1 MVVREE
7 NRDTERKVIAILK
20 VLSESSEPLG
30 STFIARALESHGVH
44 LSERTVRY
52 HLKITDERG
61 FTEPRGRDGR
71 ILTPEGLAE
80 LRSALV
86 PDQVGFVIERIE
98 LLAFQTT
105 FDPFRRT
112 GQLPIN
118 TSLFPKDRFKEALT
132 AMKAA
137 FDAGLCVSELVAV
150 ASQGEKLG
158 DLVVP
163 DDMVGFATV
172 CSAVVNGVLLKSGV
186 PTDSRFGGVLEMRKS
201 HPRRYLAII
210 TYAGSSLDPSEAYI
224 RARMTRVREAAA
236 TGNGRIL
243 ANFREMPAAARPLV
257 DSTTAELK
265 QAGIHGIL
273 LMGEASE
280 PVCQIPVGL
289 NKVGM
294 VMLGGMNP
302 VAAAEEAG
310 IQADNFSESGTIDFQ
325 RLVNFREL

>member
-1 MVVREE
+1 MVIGDE

-20 VLSESSEPLG
+20 VLSESSEPVG

-61 FTEPRGRDGR
+61 FTKPHGRDGR
-71 ILTPEGLAE
+71 VLTPEGLAE

-105 FDPFRRT
+105 FDPIRRT
-112 GQLPIN
+112 GQVPVN
-118 TSLFPKDRFKEALT
+118 TSLFPEHRFREALT
-132 AMKAA
+132 AMRDA
-137 FDAGLCVSELVAV
+137 FNAGLCVSELVAV
-150 ASQGEKLG
+150 ASQGERLG
-158 DLVVP
+158 DLIVP
-163 DDMVGFATV
+163 EGMVGFATV
-172 CSAVVNGVLLKSGV
+172 CSAVVNGLLLKAGV
-186 PTDSRFGGVLEMRKS
+186 PTDSRFGGVLEMRNSRPK
-201 HPRRYLAII
+201 RFLAII

-224 RARMTRVREAAA
+224 RARMTRVRDVAT
-236 TGNGRIL
+236 TGNGTIL
-243 ANFREMPAAARPLV
+243 ANFREIPAAAKPLV
-257 DSTTAELK
+257 ESTIAAL
-265 QAGIHGIL
+265 QQVGIHGIL

-289 NKVGM
+289 NKIGIVL
-294 VMLGGMNP
+294 LGGMNP
-302 VAAAEEAG
+302 IAAAEEAG
-310 IQADNFSESGTIDFQ
+310 IQSDNFSESGTVDFE